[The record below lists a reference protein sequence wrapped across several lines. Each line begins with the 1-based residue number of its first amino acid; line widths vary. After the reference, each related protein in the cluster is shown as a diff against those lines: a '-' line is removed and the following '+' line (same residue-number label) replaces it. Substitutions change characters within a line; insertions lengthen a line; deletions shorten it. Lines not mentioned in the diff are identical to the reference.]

1 MARINSVYNMM
12 SAKMQICHTV
22 GQYSSHIVPIRTTI
36 NAIVL
41 CETLEML
48 KSNPL
53 LFIIEI

>member
-1 MARINSVYNMM
+1 
-12 SAKMQICHTV
+12 MQICHTV

-36 NAIVL
+36 YPKAINGIVL

-53 LFIIEI
+53 LFIIER